1 MKESAALNGDTVLL
15 LCEKPSAA
23 RRVANALDEK
33 GKPQKRQINNIS
45 YYEANRDGKT
55 LLVVPALGHLYTVA
69 PSERN
74 RNIYPVFDFKW
85 VPRYEAERDAQETRV
100 WIDVISKLSLKA
112 EDYVLATDYDVEGAT
127 LGYTI
132 LKYACRDKEKQA
144 KRMKFSTLTAK
155 ELRESYNNLLEH
167 IEFPIVEAGEC
178 RHFLDAIYGINLSR
192 AMTVAAKRWSGK
204 YATLSTGRVQ
214 GPTLKFL
221 VEREKIINSFV
232 PTPFWSIKATV
243 EINGSVFDVEYE
255 QDVIGTR
262 DEAQKIVDECRG
274 KKGKITKIEIRRF
287 RQNPPPPFDLGTLQ
301 SEAYNLFRYTPRRTA
316 DISERLYL
324 AALISYPRT
333 SSQKLPATIGYRAIL
348 ESLSKKSEYRDM
360 ARELL
365 DKKELVPT
373 EGKKKDPA
381 HPAIYPTGNL
391 PEKALSGP
399 EKKLWNLIVRRFMAV
414 FGDPAL
420 KQSMKVSI
428 DIEGHRFYLRGRQV
442 LKEGWMKFYKP
453 FIRSE
458 EILLPHLEEGQTVLL
473 KMIAVEDKFT
483 KPPARYNP
491 SSLLRK
497 MENEGLG
504 TKATRA
510 GIIDTLYSRGYVS
523 GERAV
528 VSELGL
534 DVIDVLERYCPE
546 VISVSFT
553 RELEESME
561 LIQNGKEKMENVL
574 EKAVNRLKPVLENLK
589 KHEESV
595 GQELSEAIRKAR
607 MQQRIVGE
615 CPECGTG
622 KLTILYSRRTGK
634 RFIGC
639 TGFFKGLC
647 KVSFPLPQK
656 GTVKPAGKR
665 CPVCGYPM
673 VQLRVK
679 GKRPWTFCIRPDCPS
694 KEGKR

>member
-1 MKESAALNGDTVLL
+1 M
-15 LCEKPSAA
+15 
-23 RRVANALDEK
+23 
-33 GKPQKRQINNIS
+33 
-45 YYEANRDGKT
+45 
-55 LLVVPALGHLYTVA
+55 
-69 PSERN
+69 
-74 RNIYPVFDFKW
+74 
-85 VPRYEAERDAQETRV
+85 
-100 WIDVISKLSLKA
+100 
-112 EDYVLATDYDVEGAT
+112 ATDYDVEGAT

-132 LKYACRDKEKQA
+132 LKYACGDKEKQA

-316 DISERLYL
+316 DIAERLYL

-510 GIIDTLYSRGYVS
+510 RIIDMLYSRGYVS